1 ADLRILRRLT
11 RDTQERG
18 RSMESV
24 INQYLNVV
32 RPMHEQFI
40 EPTKKHAD
48 IIIPEGGSNKVA
60 IDIMTT
66 KIQSLVS
73 KK

>member
-1 ADLRILRRLT
+1 MD
-11 RDTQERG
+11 
-18 RSMESV
+18 SV
-24 INQYLNVV
+24 INQLSVLLDLCI
-32 RPMHEQFI
+32 RHQFI
-40 EPTKKHAD
+40 EPTRKNAD

-73 KK
+73 KQ